1 MDTKKAQIDR
11 RDAQF
16 LESFDANT
24 IEDQQNLP
32 ERCKRLQKF
41 GRMFHF
47 TARFLLRGTGSPQIG
62 GW

>member
-1 MDTKKAQIDR
+1 MGTKKAQIDK

-24 IEDQQNLP
+24 IDDQQTQP
-32 ERCKRLQKF
+32 ERGKFLNKF

-47 TARFLLRGTGSPQIG
+47 TARFLLRWPE
-62 GW
+62 